1 MLRRVYCSWSATVGS
16 SGLSSSERGR
26 HLTPLDLHSGGSW
39 TDPVKPKDL
48 HTPGIQMGQK
58 GMHIFVKRNHTDDWC
73 WCSPVYSDSKHW
85 EDISF
90 INYLVT
96 QWLHMNT
103 EDIGV
108 GDCGEEKLFFFFLTG
123 SQKRQKQE
131 KERIKHNQQERKPF
145 QLHFSS

>member
-96 QWLHMNT
+96 QWLHVNT

-108 GDCGEEKLFFFFLTG
+108 GDRGEEKLFFFFLTG
-123 SQKRQKQE
+123 SQIRQKQE

>member
-1 MLRRVYCSWSATVGS
+1 M
-16 SGLSSSERGR
+16 
-26 HLTPLDLHSGGSW
+26 
-39 TDPVKPKDL
+39 
-48 HTPGIQMGQK
+48 
-58 GMHIFVKRNHTDDWC
+58 TDD

-108 GDCGEEKLFFFFLTG
+108 GDRGEEKLFFFPDRKSNKAEAREREDQTQPAG
-123 SQKRQKQE
+123 E
-131 KERIKHNQQERKPF
+131 KT
-145 QLHFSS
+145 LSVTL